1 MFRNVTDDIEVKK
14 FLDKDKILEIV
25 SEEDIFE
32 MIFGFKPKEFDYVTS
47 PFRQDNKPGC
57 WVIVTG
63 KLKFIDWASDYY
75 VNGVKMVSMD
85 CFDAVKLYYQLPN
98 FYDTLHFI
106 YNHLIQGKEITA
118 GKLVS

>member
-57 WVIVTG
+57 W
-63 KLKFIDWASDYY
+63 L
-75 VNGVKMVSMD
+75 
-85 CFDAVKLYYQLPN
+85 
-98 FYDTLHFI
+98 
-106 YNHLIQGKEITA
+106 
-118 GKLVS
+118 